1 MPFPEAELVSDS
13 VGFKTKSRFK
23 TAQASRHVVN
33 QLFAFYSWIELSA
46 PDFGSAGGVISFGFG
61 ISAGALSGAHRL
73 LRVVLDCVRSGGD
86 NPLDGG
92 RLRLAHEIRENLLL
106 AYGSSKQAE
115 DIAGAEFV
123 NLDKV
128 SLPAQAGVVPV
139 SSLLLPLQKKVYLR
153 PDLLLHT
160 PEKGEVLP
168 KPCHRVRAEDE
179 AELQAKLFE
188 NSMGGLLLENE
199 VATDPDG
206 CVLSWVF
213 AAKKP
218 PKNGMPRQRL
228 IFDRRRQNALEKR
241 VRWATLPSA
250 RLLRKR
256 VLRPSE
262 VWRGSGKDL
271 ENFYF
276 ILLHDPVWF
285 PRNCVGRRVPKI
297 LVAKWLGSR
306 YLGRGTPPPSAS
318 YRLCLRV
325 PGMGDLNTVDLT
337 TAAHINLLR
346 EKRLPSRLG
355 IIRAWKAS
363 P

>member
-13 VGFKTKSRFK
+13 VGFKTKSRCK
-23 TAQASRHVVN
+23 TAEASRHVVN
-33 QLFAFYSWIELSA
+33 QFFAFYSWIELGA
-46 PDFGSAGGVISFGFG
+46 PDVESAGGSISFGFG

-86 NPLDGG
+86 KPLDGG
-92 RLRLAHEIRENLLL
+92 RLRLAQEIRENLLL

-139 SSLLLPLQKKVYLR
+139 GSLLLPLQKKVYLR
-153 PDLLLHT
+153 PDLLLHA
-160 PEKGEVLP
+160 PETGEVLP

-179 AELQAKLFE
+179 AELQAKLLE

-206 CVLSWVF
+206 CVLSVF
-213 AAKKP
+213 FAVKML

-241 VRWATLPSA
+241 VRWVTLPSA
-250 RLLRKR
+250 RLLRKS

-262 VWRGSGKDL
+262 VWRGSCKDL
-271 ENFYF
+271 ESFCF
-276 ILLHDPVWF
+276 ILRHDPVLA
-285 PRNCVGRRVPKI
+285 PSKLRGQASSKI
-297 LVAKWLGSR
+297 LGCEVVGLPLLGEVN
-306 YLGRGTPPPSAS
+306 TPLPAP
-318 YRLCLRV
+318 
-325 PGMGDLNTVDLT
+325 LT
-337 TAAHINLLR
+337 
-346 EKRLPSRLG
+346 G
-355 IIRAWKAS
+355 YV
-363 P
+363 